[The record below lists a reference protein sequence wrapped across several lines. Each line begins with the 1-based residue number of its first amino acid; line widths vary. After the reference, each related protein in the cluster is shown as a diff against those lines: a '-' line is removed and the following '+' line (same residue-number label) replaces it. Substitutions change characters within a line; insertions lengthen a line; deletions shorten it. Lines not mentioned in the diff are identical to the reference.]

1 MSHEAKIHES
11 QTKILRE
18 LLFLPKANFTLLQKA
33 TGLDSDHAKFHINR
47 LVELEYLS
55 KVDGKYSLSIR
66 GKEYANKLDT
76 DINTIERQPKSTTIL
91 IICRNKNGEKEY
103 VAQERL
109 KNPYYGFWGFPS
121 GKIRWG
127 ESIYETA
134 ERETAEETSL
144 VSNKWEHRGVY
155 HERVKHKSTGEIVE
169 DKIFH
174 IMYTE
179 NISGEL
185 LTEFEGG
192 RNKWMKLEEI
202 KKNPKHY
209 KSFDIEAEF
218 ADHAIPFIEALDE
231 YDDQQF

>member
-1 MSHEAKIHES
+1 MSHEAQIHEA

-33 TGLDSDHAKFHINR
+33 TGLDSDYAKFHIKR

-55 KVDGKYSLSIR
+55 KSNGSYSLSIR

-76 DINTIERQPKSTTIL
+76 DVNTIERQPKSTTIL
-91 IICRNKNGEKEY
+91 IICRTKNNKKEY

-109 KNPYYGFWGFPS
+109 KNPYFGFWGFPS

-134 ERETAEETSL
+134 EREMTEETGL
-144 VSNKWEHRGVY
+144 TSNKWEHRGIY
-155 HERVKHKSTGEIVE
+155 HERVRHANTGEIVE
-169 DKIFH
+169 DEIFH

-179 NISGEL
+179 HIVGKLMEK
-185 LTEFEGG
+185 FEDG
-192 RNKWMKLEEI
+192 RNKWMRLEDI

-209 KSFDIEAEF
+209 KSFDIEADF
-218 ADHAIPFIEALDE
+218 ADHSIPFIEALDE
-231 YDDQQF
+231 YDDRQF

>member
-1 MSHEAKIHES
+1 MSHEAKIHEA

-18 LLFLPKANFTLLQKA
+18 LLFLPKANFALLQKA
-33 TGLDSDHAKFHINR
+33 TGLEGDHAKFHIKR

-55 KVDGKYSLSIR
+55 KSNGTYSLSIR

-76 DINTIERQPKSTTIL
+76 DVNTIERQPKSTTIL
-91 IICRNKNGEKEY
+91 IICRTKNGKKEY
-103 VAQERL
+103 IAQERL
-109 KNPYYGFWGFPS
+109 KNPYFGFWGFPS

-134 ERETAEETSL
+134 EREMTEETGLSGG
-144 VSNKWEHRGVY
+144 KWEHRGIY
-155 HERVKHKSTGEIVE
+155 HERVRHTNTKEIIE

-179 NISGEL
+179 HISGEL
-185 LTEFEGG
+185 IEKFEGG
-192 RNKWMKLEEI
+192 RNKWMELEDI

-218 ADHAIPFIEALDE
+218 AMHPIPFIEALDE
-231 YDDQQF
+231 YDDGQF